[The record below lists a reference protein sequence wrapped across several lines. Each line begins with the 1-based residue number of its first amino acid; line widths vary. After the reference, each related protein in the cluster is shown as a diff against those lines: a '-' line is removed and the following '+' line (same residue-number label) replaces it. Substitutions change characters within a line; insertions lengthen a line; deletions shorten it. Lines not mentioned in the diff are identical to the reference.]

1 MDEKKASSQQRRLKE
16 EKNEQ
21 RSREIRKGKAW
32 LSVQRMLKRSGKT
45 CIRRVADDRAN
56 AGDTSFDIDTVRH
69 LYLLQLAAGQIKSYP
84 ELSSW
89 VEICEIQTRP
99 PLLAPWVTSHIIVP
113 RLIRRKA
120 HAFLQVLTTNV
131 EDLPWQRETLAH
143 EFSGG
148 LYAALC
154 HVNKTKAYVDEI
166 IARFPLTRQEM
177 LFDPYLDVGAY
188 RSVRLSKA
196 PSFIL
201 LLLECNRLGY
211 KSEYVMLCRL
221 LEIITDDTQ
230 LNMLGDALF
239 FTLLYQRNEK
249 DLFSSF
255 FKGLD
260 KVSHIKVTHDRQIS
274 LAVSS
279 VDYYAQQRSIFIKN
293 FIDDIGEKF
302 LFDSDTRRKI
312 RASHTQTEKR

>member
-45 CIRRVADDRAN
+45 CSLRVADDRTN

-84 ELSSW
+84 EPSSW

-99 PLLAPWVTSHIIVP
+99 PLLAPWITSHIIVP

-131 EDLPWQRETLAH
+131 EDLPWQSETLVH

-211 KSEYVMLCRL
+211 KSEYVVLCRL

-239 FTLLYQRNEK
+239 FTLLYQHNEK

-260 KVSHIKVTHDRQIS
+260 KVSRIKVTHDRQIS
-274 LAVSS
+274 LAASS
-279 VDYYAQQRSIFIKN
+279 VAYYAQQRSVFIKN
-293 FIDDIGEKF
+293 FIDDIGENF

-312 RASHTQTEKR
+312 RASHAQTEKR

>member
-1 MDEKKASSQQRRLKE
+1 MDDEKASSQQGRLKE
-16 EKNEQ
+16 TRNEQ

-45 CIRRVADDRAN
+45 CSLRVADDRTN

-99 PLLAPWVTSHIIVP
+99 PLLAPWITSHIIVP

-120 HAFLQVLTTNV
+120 HAFRQVLTTNV
-131 EDLPWQRETLAH
+131 EDLPWQSETLVH

-154 HVNKTKAYVDEI
+154 HVHKTKAYVDEI

-211 KSEYVMLCRL
+211 KSEYVVLCRL

-239 FTLLYQRNEK
+239 FTLLYQHNEK

-260 KVSHIKVTHDRQIS
+260 KVSRIKVTHDRQIS
-274 LAVSS
+274 LAASS
-279 VDYYAQQRSIFIKN
+279 VAYYAQQRSIFIKN
-293 FIDDIGEKF
+293 FIDDIGENF

-312 RASHTQTEKR
+312 RASHAQTQKR

>member
-1 MDEKKASSQQRRLKE
+1 MDDEKASSQQGRLKE
-16 EKNEQ
+16 TRNEQ

-45 CIRRVADDRAN
+45 CSLRVADDRTN

-99 PLLAPWVTSHIIVP
+99 PLLAPWITSHIIVP

-120 HAFLQVLTTNV
+120 HAFRQVLTTNV
-131 EDLPWQRETLAH
+131 EDLPWQSETLVH

-154 HVNKTKAYVDEI
+154 HVHKTKAYVDEI
-166 IARFPLTRQEM
+166 IAHFPLTRQEM

-211 KSEYVMLCRL
+211 KSEYVVLCRL

-239 FTLLYQRNEK
+239 FTLLYQHNEK

-260 KVSHIKVTHDRQIS
+260 KVSRIKVTHDRQIS
-274 LAVSS
+274 LAASS
-279 VDYYAQQRSIFIKN
+279 VAYFAQQRSIFIKN
-293 FIDDIGEKF
+293 FIDDIGENF

-312 RASHTQTEKR
+312 RASHAQTEKR

>member
-1 MDEKKASSQQRRLKE
+1 MDDEKASSQQGRLKE
-16 EKNEQ
+16 TRNEQ
-21 RSREIRKGKAW
+21 RLREVRKGKAW

-45 CIRRVADDRAN
+45 CSLRVADDRTN

-99 PLLAPWVTSHIIVP
+99 SLLAPWITSHIIVP

-120 HAFLQVLTTNV
+120 HAFRQVLTTNV
-131 EDLPWQRETLAH
+131 EELPWQSETLVH

-201 LLLECNRLGY
+201 LLLECNQLGY
-211 KSEYVMLCRL
+211 KSEYVVLCRL

-255 FKGLD
+255 FKELD

-274 LAVSS
+274 LAVSPE
-279 VDYYAQQRSIFIKN
+279 VNYAQQRSIFIKN
-293 FIDDIGEKF
+293 FIDDIDEKF

>member
-1 MDEKKASSQQRRLKE
+1 MDDEKASSQQGRLKE
-16 EKNEQ
+16 TRNEQ
-21 RSREIRKGKAW
+21 RSIEIRKGKAW

-45 CIRRVADDRAN
+45 CSLRVADDRTN

-99 PLLAPWVTSHIIVP
+99 PLLAPWITSHIIVP

-120 HAFLQVLTTNV
+120 HAFRQVLTTNV
-131 EDLPWQRETLAH
+131 EDLPWQSETLVH

-154 HVNKTKAYVDEI
+154 HVHKTKAYVDEI

-211 KSEYVMLCRL
+211 KSEYVVLCRL

-239 FTLLYQRNEK
+239 FTLLYQHNEK

-260 KVSHIKVTHDRQIS
+260 KVSRIKVTHDRQIS
-274 LAVSS
+274 LAASS
-279 VDYYAQQRSIFIKN
+279 VAYYAQQRSIFIKN
-293 FIDDIGEKF
+293 FIDDIGENF

-312 RASHTQTEKR
+312 RASHAQTEKR